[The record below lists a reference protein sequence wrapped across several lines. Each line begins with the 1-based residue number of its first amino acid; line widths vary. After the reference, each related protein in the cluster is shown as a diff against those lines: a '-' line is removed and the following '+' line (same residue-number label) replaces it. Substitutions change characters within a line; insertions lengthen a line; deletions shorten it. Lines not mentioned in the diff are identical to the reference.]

1 MTVQNWTN
9 CPDYRSVGLSVC
21 LLVYLSVCGS
31 ICLSVG
37 LSACLWGYLSV
48 GLSACL
54 SVYLPVCLSIYL
66 SGHIVEFQY
75 CQVTHTQFRHLTWE
89 QLQGLDIFQVSSNY
103 FGLCPGMQI
112 FTHFNEGLTQLSH
125 FYFFEGA
132 TFRETQKPQRHK
144 LTHIWSP

>member
-9 CPDYRSVGLSVC
+9 CPDYWSVGLSVC
-21 LLVYLSVCGS
+21 LWVYLPVCGSVCLSVIYLPVCGSVCLLVYLPVCRS
-31 ICLSVG
+31 ICLS
-37 LSACLWGYLSV
+37 
-48 GLSACL
+48 
-54 SVYLPVCLSIYL
+54 VCLSIYL
-66 SGHIVEFQY
+66 VILWNSNIVKS
-75 CQVTHTQFRHLTWE
+75 HTQFRHLTWE
-89 QLQGLDIFQVSSNY
+89 QLQGLDIFQVSRNY

-112 FTHFNEGLTQLSH
+112 FTHFDEGLTQLSH